1 MPRLR
6 SVVVVALMWLAAFA
20 ASSAPDGFGGGT
32 RAGGPSVAG
41 DAAPDGSIRGKR
53 WAVSV
58 DPAGKRW
65 DGFEDLAG
73 KRWS

>member
-6 SVVVVALMWLAAFA
+6 SVVVVALIWVAAFA

-32 RAGGPSVAG
+32 RAEAPSVAG
-41 DAAPDGSIRGKR
+41 DGAPGGSMKGKR
-53 WAVSV
+53 WAVSA